1 MLSDLLALA
10 RWWAVLLLL
19 SLALLPF
26 TLSVFG
32 GLRDKGWAF
41 SKVLG
46 LAFCSWLSFTAASF
60 HLIPFRLAGCWALTG
75 AAALLCWGAALA
87 RRRGQ
92 PARWLQA
99 LKTGSFWRHALAEE
113 VIFLAALALW
123 AWLRATNPDLRDLE
137 KFMDHGFVAS
147 ILNSDWMPASDMWYA
162 GEGIN
167 YYYYGHF
174 ATAFLC
180 RLAGVGSAV
189 GYNLMMATTFALALS
204 LAGALGYDL
213 LGARGFRGRGCAA
226 GGAASALLVAVGGN
240 GHAFIFGVLL
250 PFLNRL
256 GLVDYTDSYWYPDAT
271 RFINCYEGSTD
282 NTIHEFPF
290 YSFIVSDL
298 HAHVLDICFV
308 LLFLALSLVWL
319 GRARQNANRQGS
331 LWDSLTDP
339 AFWLCGFV
347 LGIMAMTNYWDFA
360 IYTIV
365 SVFFVFWAA
374 GMRQGP
380 QRAGFWGEG
389 ALRLALLLAL
399 RSLFALPFS
408 LSFDSMSSG
417 IALVSQSSPLPQFLA
432 LWYLPLLCF
441 GAYLIFLFFTERRRL
456 GRWPFGPLEGAEGW
470 QVLYEGPGKRA
481 RRLPLPS
488 PAQGDGFSLWLNSF
502 EVPDLFVFFCYL
514 CGVGLLIGPELLY
527 LKDIYPS
534 APRANTMF
542 KLTYQAFILFGIA
555 MGYSL
560 ARWWAAAAGRPKARR
575 LARRLVLVCCLAI
588 PLCYTPLALG
598 STYWGR
604 EYQGLDGL
612 SFIEREAPNE
622 AALIQWI
629 DENAAPDAVVV
640 EAPGASYTQYCR
652 ISMAPGRA
660 TIVGWHTHEW
670 LWRSDLAGVDARGEE
685 VRALYEG
692 GEAAAR
698 QVTEKYGVDYI
709 VIGPRE
715 RESYP
720 ALDLEAL
727 ISLSSSQLD
736 FGEYL
741 LLCLD

>member
-1 MLSDLLALA
+1 MISDFLALA

-19 SLALLPF
+19 SMALLPL

-46 LAFCSWLSFTAASF
+46 LALCSWLSFTSSSF
-60 HLIPFRLAGCWALTG
+60 HLVPFRVWGCWLFVG
-75 AAALLCWGAALA
+75 AAALACWFPAFL
-87 RRRGQ
+87 RRRRAGSVWQ
-92 PARWLQA
+92 TA
-99 LKTGSFWRHALAEE
+99 LGSGTFWRRALVEE
-113 VIFLAALALW
+113 VIFLAALAFW

-147 ILNSDWMPASDMWYA
+147 ILNSDWMPAADMWYA

-189 GYNLMMATTFALALS
+189 GYNLMMATTFALTLS

-213 LGARGFRGRGCAA
+213 LGLKGFKGRGCAA
-226 GGAASALLVAVGGN
+226 GGAACSLLVAVGGN
-240 GHAFIFGVLL
+240 GHAFLFGVLL

-256 GLVDYTDSYWYPDAT
+256 GLVDYTENYWYPDAT

-319 GRARQNANRQGS
+319 SRARQNASRQTPLWES
-331 LWDSLTDP
+331 LADP
-339 AFWLCGFV
+339 AFWLCGFF
-347 LGIMAMTNYWDFA
+347 LGVMAMTNYWDFA

-374 GMRQGP
+374 GMRCAPGQKS
-380 QRAGFWGEG
+380 FWAEG
-389 ALRLALLLAL
+389 ALRLALLPAL
-399 RSLFALPFS
+399 RSLSSLPFS
-408 LSFDSMSSG
+408 LSFDSMSAG
-417 IALVSQSSPLPQFLA
+417 IGLVAQSSPLPQFLA
-432 LWYLPLLCF
+432 LWYLPLGCF
-441 GAYLIFLFFTERRRL
+441 AAYLIFLFFTERRRL
-456 GRWPFGPLEGAEGW
+456 GRWPFGPLEEEEGW
-470 QVLYEGPGKRA
+470 QVLYEVPARGALPGREN
-481 RRLPLPS
+481 
-488 PAQGDGFSLWLNSF
+488 GFSRWLNSF
-502 EVPDLFVFFCYL
+502 DLPDLFVFFCYL
-514 CGVGLLIGPELLY
+514 CGLGLLIGPELLY

-542 KLTYQAFILFGIA
+542 KLTYQAFILFGLA

-560 ARWWAAAAGRPKARR
+560 ARWWAAAAGQRRPRRLLRR
-575 LARRLVLVCCLAI
+575 LALVCCLAI
-588 PLCYTPLALG
+588 PLCYTPLALK

-612 SFIEREAPNE
+612 AFIEQEAPNE
-622 AALIQWI
+622 AALIRWI

-652 ISMAPGRA
+652 ISMATGRA

-670 LWRSDLAGVDARGEE
+670 LWRSDLAGVDARGDE
-685 VRALYEG
+685 VRALYEDG
-692 GEAAAR
+692 EEAARTVIEA
-698 QVTEKYGVDYI
+698 YGVDYI
-709 VIGPRE
+709 VVGPRE

-720 ALDLEAL
+720 SLDLEAL
-727 ISLSSSQLD
+727 ISLSSQQLD

-741 LLCLD
+741 LLCLN